1 MVAAGRQQAVR
12 FYDGHTHEC
21 RLVDRGSSLLESHK
35 NRNIPTATLP
45 LREPECC
52 SAVTYRRA
60 YYSCLLDG
68 DDNHAT
74 QPTASPTCKQ
84 ATQTLDDLP
93 VLAYTIH
100 CKKC

>member
-52 SAVTYRRA
+52 SAVT
-60 YYSCLLDG
+60 
-68 DDNHAT
+68 
-74 QPTASPTCKQ
+74 
-84 ATQTLDDLP
+84 
-93 VLAYTIH
+93 
-100 CKKC
+100 